1 MPRMPRESPWWVFGL
16 PAAICAVWTV
26 YAGKDVNWDL
36 LNYHYYLPFELLAG
50 RLEQDFFAA
59 SAQSYLNPVGY
70 LPFYL
75 MVAHGWHSVVVSIV
89 MAGAH
94 SLSIGLLYLIA
105 RKLFAHLPRRDRT
118 EFSCFAAAL
127 GAATGVYWM
136 TVGGSFLDP
145 LLVPPMLAGLLLL
158 LREEPGTWRRAAVAG
173 ILFGAAAALKYSNAL
188 YVLAAFPLAL
198 AMPGL
203 TGASRL
209 RSGFAYL
216 FGAAA
221 AVTVLAGPWL
231 VLMLREFG
239 NPVFPLFNGW
249 FRSPYFLE
257 FNMINERF
265 ALHDPVAFLA
275 LPFRMAALGPRIY
288 AENFAPDLRFAALV
302 LTLPGLAVL
311 AARRSAHAAAV
322 LPGWRVLA
330 FFGFALVLWLVS
342 SANAR
347 YGLIVLL
354 LAGVCLARFV
364 ELLLPARAVRVTLAL
379 LLVVQVGIGIVASPP
394 RWFISAEWSGRWL
407 PYEVP
412 ERAVREPAL
421 YLTVEILP
429 MAVAAPFLHPA
440 SSFVNVRGQHSLPTN
455 SPRLNELLERHR
467 GHVRTLGRFLE
478 LADGRPAEAQV
489 KAYDARLQRFGFR
502 VDVADCF
509 AIPWRPDDADALS
522 RAANVL
528 AGHRKSIEPLSL
540 VSCGLSRA
548 RRDPADVER
557 EQRASALFDRIE
569 KSCPG
574 LFRGQTAVTEP
585 FGSGWSRNY
594 NGLDARLEA
603 FADRVILNRYRVAE
617 VVDLGRLSEWARGD
631 AAPPPACLLPQASG
645 AAYRDPA
652 SSQTWPRISSRTSRA
667 PGKRS
672 AMSLASA
679 TRP

>member
-1 MPRMPRESPWWVFGL
+1 MRRTSPWLVFGL
-16 PAAICAVWTV
+16 PAIVCAAWALH
-26 YAGKDVNWDL
+26 AGKDVNWDL
-36 LNYHYYLPFELLAG
+36 LNYHYYVPFQLLAG
-50 RLEQDFFAA
+50 RIEQDFFAA

-75 MVAHGWHSVVVSIV
+75 MVASGWHSVVVSIV
-89 MAGAH
+89 LAAAH

-105 RKLFAHLPRRDRT
+105 RKLFAHLPPGEQT
-118 EFSCFAAAL
+118 EFSVLATAL

-158 LREEPGTWRRAAVAG
+158 LREDPGAGRRAALAG
-173 ILFGAAAALKYSNAL
+173 VLFGTAAALKYSNAV
-188 YVLAAFPLAL
+188 YALAAFPLAL

-203 TGASRL
+203 AGGARV

-221 AVTVLAGPWL
+221 ALGVLAGPWL

-249 FRSPYFLE
+249 FRSPHALE

-265 ALHDPVAFLA
+265 ALRDPAALLAF
-275 LPFRMAALGPRIY
+275 PFRMAALGPRIY

-302 LTLPGLAVL
+302 LTLPGVAVL
-311 AARRSAHAAAV
+311 AARRSARAAAA
-322 LPGWRVLA
+322 LRGPGWRVLA
-330 FFGFALVLWLVS
+330 FFGCALALWLAS

-364 ELLLPARAVRVTLAL
+364 ELLLPARAARVTLAL
-379 LLVVQVGIGIVASPP
+379 LLVLQAGIGIVASPP

-412 ERAVREPAL
+412 ERAIREPAL

-429 MAVAAPFLHPA
+429 MAVVAPFLHPA
-440 SSFVNVRGQHSLPTN
+440 SSFVNVRGQHSLPTD
-455 SPRLNELLERHR
+455 SPRPNELLERHR
-467 GHVRTLGRFLE
+467 GHVRTIGRFLE
-478 LADGRPAEAQV
+478 LADGRPAEQQV
-489 KAYDARLQRFGFR
+489 KAYDARLLRFGFR
-502 VDVADCF
+502 VDTADCF
-509 AIPWRPDDADALS
+509 AIPWRPDDQDPLS
-522 RAANVL
+522 RAANRL
-528 AGHRKSIEPLSL
+528 AGGRKSIEPLSL
-540 VSCGLSRA
+540 ASCGLSRVA
-548 RRDPADVER
+548 RDPADVER

-603 FADRVILNRYRVAE
+603 FADRLILHRYRVASYME
-617 VVDLGRLSEWARGD
+617 LGRISDWERGD
-631 AAPPPACLLPQASG
+631 SLPAAC
-645 AAYRDPA
+645 RE
-652 SSQTWPRISSRTSRA
+652 SR
-667 PGKRS
+667 
-672 AMSLASA
+672 
-679 TRP
+679 